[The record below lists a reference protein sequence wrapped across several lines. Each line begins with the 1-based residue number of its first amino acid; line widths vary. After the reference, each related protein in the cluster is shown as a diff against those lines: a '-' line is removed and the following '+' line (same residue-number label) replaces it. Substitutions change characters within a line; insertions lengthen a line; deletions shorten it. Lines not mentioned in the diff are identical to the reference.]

1 MARLCRTK
9 LTFYVLVKVDHPE
22 NGVKEVEKFNHFF
35 IRLLGPKCRDL
46 SQKKMVRTLVSVVCT
61 LIILSDLI

>member
-22 NGVKEVEKFNHFF
+22 NGVMEVEKFNHFF

-46 SQKKMVRTLVSVVCT
+46 SQKKWLGP
-61 LIILSDLI
+61 